1 MDKIKNICEKNKY
14 TMCIF
19 IGMLIFTTVI
29 CTNFIK
35 THFAL
40 DTYCVYLYDS
50 QELISHFLLSNR
62 IVSALARWIFDVLR
76 LSLIH
81 ISEPTRRS

>member
-35 THFAL
+35 THL
-40 DTYCVYLYDS
+40 P
-50 QELISHFLLSNR
+50 
-62 IVSALARWIFDVLR
+62 W
-76 LSLIH
+76 IH
-81 ISEPTRRS
+81 IVFIYMIVKN